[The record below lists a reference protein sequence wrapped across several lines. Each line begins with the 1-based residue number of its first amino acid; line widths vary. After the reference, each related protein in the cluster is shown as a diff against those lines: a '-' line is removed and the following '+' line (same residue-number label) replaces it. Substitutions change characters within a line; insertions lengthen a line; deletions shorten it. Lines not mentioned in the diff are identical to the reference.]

1 MKTKRMQWLLP
12 IVAFTIAIAGAFATV
27 KTDVATEQAFVP
39 GYIDAHAPC
48 MVAIECTDVGT
59 QICRDDLT
67 GPQAWGKA
75 SPNATTCAVTLY
87 RP

>member
-1 MKTKRMQWLLP
+1 MKTTRKQWLLP
-12 IVAFTIAIAGAFATV
+12 IAAFTLAIAAAFATV
-27 KTDVATEQAFVP
+27 KTEVATEQAIVP

-48 MVAIECTDVGT
+48 MVAIECSNVGT
-59 QICRDDLT
+59 QLCRDGLT

-75 SPNATTCAVTLY
+75 SPNATTCAVTLF